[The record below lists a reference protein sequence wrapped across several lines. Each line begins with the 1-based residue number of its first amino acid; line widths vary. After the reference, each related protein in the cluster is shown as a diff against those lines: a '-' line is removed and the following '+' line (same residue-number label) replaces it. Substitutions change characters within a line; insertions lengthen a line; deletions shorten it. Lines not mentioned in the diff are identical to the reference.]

1 MDGHPSGSA
10 VTLRPGTP
18 YAEGGTPV
26 HPSVSRA
33 HPAVNHPASRVPVA
47 LPHPR
52 AADGSDGPDAGEQ
65 AVPGCIG
72 PAWIVREVT
81 HVPGILRLADGR
93 LSFLSSRGVV
103 FDEAMDTPELEVSL
117 PWRGRGGIR
126 VTVGGECLRVHV
138 VRPPGAVEPGAAFVD
153 AVADAS
159 GLPVTRGDLE
169 AAAVWRALLVRARDP
184 EEARVPRRRAPGRRG
199 VRARRGPAAPT
210 PSS

>member
-1 MDGHPSGSA
+1 MDGHPPGLA
-10 VTLRPGTP
+10 VRLRPGTR
-18 YAEGGTPV
+18 YTEGGVPV
-26 HPSVSRA
+26 HPPVSRA
-33 HPAVNHPASRVPVA
+33 HPVVEHPASRVPVA

-52 AADGSDGPDAGEQ
+52 GSVEPDAPDPDD
-65 AVPGCIG
+65 PGCIG

-81 HVPGILRLADGR
+81 HVPGILRLAHGR

-103 FDEAMDTPELEVSL
+103 FDEALDTPELDVSL

-126 VTVGGECLRVHV
+126 VTVGGERLRVHV
-138 VRPPGAVEPGAAFVD
+138 VRPPGAVEPGAAFVE

-159 GLPVTRGDLE
+159 GLPVTRGDLD

-184 EEARVPRRRAPGRRG
+184 EEARVPRRRAPGRRAAR
-199 VRARRGPAAPT
+199 VRRGPAAPT

>member
-1 MDGHPSGSA
+1 M
-10 VTLRPGTP
+10 
-18 YAEGGTPV
+18 

-33 HPAVNHPASRVPVA
+33 HPVVAHPASRVPVA

-52 AADGSDGPDAGEQ
+52 GAEPDVADAPDA
-65 AVPGCIG
+65 PGCIG

-81 HVPGILRLADGR
+81 HVPGILRLAHGR

-103 FDEAMDTPELEVSL
+103 FDESLDAPDLDVSL

-126 VTVGGECLRVHV
+126 VTVGCERLRVHV
-138 VRPPGAVEPGAAFVD
+138 VRPPGAIEPGAAFVD

-169 AAAVWRALLVRARDP
+169 AAAVWRALLVRAQDP
-184 EEARVPRRRAPGRRG
+184 DRARVPRRRAPGRRAAR
-199 VRARRGPAAPT
+199 VRRGPAAPT

>member
-1 MDGHPSGSA
+1 MDGHPSGLA
-10 VTLRPGTP
+10 VRLRPGTRN
-18 YAEGGTPV
+18 AEGGTPV

-33 HPAVNHPASRVPVA
+33 HPVVAHPASRVPVA

-52 AADGSDGPDAGEQ
+52 GSAGPDADPDVGSGG
-65 AVPGCIG
+65 PGCIG

-81 HVPGILRLADGR
+81 HVPGILRLAHGR

-103 FDEAMDTPELEVSL
+103 FDEALDTPELEVGL

-184 EEARVPRRRAPGRRG
+184 EEARVPRRRAPGRRAAR
-199 VRARRGPAAPT
+199 VRRAPGAPT

>member
-1 MDGHPSGSA
+1 MDGHPSGPA
-10 VTLRPGTP
+10 VRLHPGTR

-33 HPAVNHPASRVPVA
+33 HPVVAHPASRVPVA

-52 AADGSDGPDAGEQ
+52 DGADPDGDGPDE
-65 AVPGCIG
+65 PGCIG

-81 HVPGILRLADGR
+81 HVPGILRLAHGR

-103 FDEAMDTPELEVSL
+103 FDEALDAPELEVNL

-138 VRPPGAVEPGAAFVD
+138 VRPPGAVEPGAAFVE

-159 GLPVTRGDLE
+159 GLPATCGDLE
-169 AAAVWRALLVRARDP
+169 AAAVWRALLVRARDR

-199 VRARRGPAAPT
+199 ARVRRGPAAPT